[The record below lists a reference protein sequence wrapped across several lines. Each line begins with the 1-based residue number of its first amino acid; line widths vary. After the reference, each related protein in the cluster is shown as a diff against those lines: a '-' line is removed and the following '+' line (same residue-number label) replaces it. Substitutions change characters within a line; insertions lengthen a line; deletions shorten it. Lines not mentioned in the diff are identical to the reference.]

1 MVKKDIMKKIAFLF
15 SFGMLVAFSM
25 QAQKIAFVNTEEI
38 LSQIPE
44 YTEAQD
50 KLDGLA
56 KQYQENIE
64 KASKRIDQLYSTY
77 QADKILL
84 SEKMRLQ
91 REEEINKAKFNLS
104 DLKKKHFGSDGDLYK
119 ERQKLI
125 KPIQDKVYNA
135 IQEVAQKGSYAFVLD
150 SASDIAV
157 LYYNSKYDKTD
168 LVLKKLGYL

>member
-1 MVKKDIMKKIAFLF
+1 MRKIGFLF
-15 SFGMLVAFSM
+15 SFGMLIAFSLKG
-25 QAQKIAFVNTEEI
+25 QKIAFVNTQEI
-38 LSQIPE
+38 LNQIPE
-44 YTEAQD
+44 YEEAQEKID
-50 KLDGLA
+50 ALA

-64 KASKRIDQLYSTY
+64 KASKQIDKLYSTY

-84 SEKMRLQ
+84 SETMRNK
-91 REEEINKAKFNLS
+91 REEEINKAKFTLSNL
-104 DLKKKHFGSDGDLYK
+104 KMKHFGSNGDLYK

-125 KPIQDKVYNA
+125 KPIQDKVYTA

-150 SASDIAV
+150 SASDVAV

>member
-1 MVKKDIMKKIAFLF
+1 MVGKKNNDMKKIVFL
-15 SFGMLVAFSM
+15 FGMLIVFSM
-25 QAQKIAFVNTEEI
+25 EAQKIAFVNTQEI
-38 LSQIPE
+38 LNQIPE
-44 YTEAQD
+44 YAAAQE

-56 KQYQENIE
+56 KQYQEDIE
-64 KASKRIDQLYSTY
+64 KASKVIDQLYSTY

-84 SEKMRLQ
+84 SENMRKQ

-104 DLKKKHFGSDGDLYK
+104 DLKKKHFGSEGNLYK

-135 IQEVAQKGSYAFVLD
+135 IQDVAQKGSYAFVLD

-168 LVLKKLGYL
+168 QVLKKLGYL